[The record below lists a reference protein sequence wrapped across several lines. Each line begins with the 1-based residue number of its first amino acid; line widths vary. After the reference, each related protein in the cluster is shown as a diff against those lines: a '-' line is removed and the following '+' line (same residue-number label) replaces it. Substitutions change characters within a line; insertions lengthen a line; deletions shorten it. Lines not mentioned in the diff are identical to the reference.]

1 MKNFRMRRR
10 FAGRRPAVFPR
21 FGSVEESAAKTRA
34 DVSASPNGKVSSSD
48 LQALEQAGNNY
59 SAAAGHFR
67 ELFSAKGMIGFLFS
81 FLQIPVL
88 LVNSYIL
95 AIRFEVIFNSP
106 GMALFT
112 LNIMGWM
119 REVSEYDVFGLLVS
133 LGIMGSAAA
142 FAYALLNRR
151 TASPLIT
158 YTSLPA
164 WIALATFEVAVSLY
178 GALAATEGHWIN
190 ATLSALFAFG
200 MVLLEGLF
208 GVFAIDY
215 FLVPLFLAVLWTLS
229 LPFQLV
235 SSGIGKLTAKW
246 AASAPE
252 RAARRGL
259 RQQLQEQRKAQKPA
273 NRVNLLG
280 VLLLAIYQAVFQP
293 LNKLDRFVSQKLT
306 GGKKAQLKADSQQS

>member
-21 FGSVEESAAKTRA
+21 SGSVEESAAKTRA
-34 DVSASPNGKVSSSD
+34 DVLASPNGKVSSSD

-95 AIRFEVIFNSP
+95 AIRFEAIFNSP

-119 REVSEYDVFGLLVS
+119 REISEYDVFGLLVS

-142 FAYALLNRR
+142 FAHTALHRR
-151 TASPLIT
+151 AASPLIT
-158 YTSLPA
+158 YTSLPG
-164 WIALATFEVAVSLY
+164 WIALATFEIAVSLY
-178 GALAATEGHWIN
+178 GGIATDGHWIN
-190 ATLSALFAFG
+190 AALSALFAFG

-208 GVFAIDY
+208 GIFAIDY

-235 SSGIGKLTAKW
+235 SSGIRKLAAKW
-246 AASAPE
+246 TASAPE
-252 RAARRGL
+252 RAARRGFRREL
-259 RQQLQEQRKAQKPA
+259 RAQRKAQKSN
-273 NRVNLLG
+273 NRVNPLA
-280 VLLLAIYQAVFQP
+280 VLLLAVYQAVFQP

-306 GGKKAQLKADSQQS
+306 GGKKTQLKADSQKS